1 LTLREINFLRS
12 RVPPCKTHPAAHES
26 WKARAVRYLV
36 MVMKDSAQRFAWS
49 GAIALIVAMGI
60 GRFVYTPILPEMSR
74 ALSLDHATA
83 GWIASA
89 NFAGYLAGALL
100 ASLFEK
106 QPRAATIIAMFA
118 SAITT
123 AAMGAFTSPVAFIAL
138 RALGGAASAIV
149 LVCGSTIVLAGLQAK
164 GRDGLSA
171 LHFAGVGIG
180 IALSAAMIWL
190 MGGAGWKA
198 HWYASGALSLAGAFA
213 VAFLLPSPPCAAAQQ
228 AAPARS
234 GNSRAMLPLLI
245 AYGFFGFGYVITA
258 TFLIVEV
265 RGFHLGPAM
274 EPAVW
279 LLVGLSAV
287 PSVAAWTWIGAR
299 IGLLR
304 AYALASVIEAVG
316 VAMSVLW
323 PSLAGALICAF
334 LLGATF
340 VGLTALG
347 LRGARE
353 HAADPVR
360 MIAWMT
366 ISFGTGQII
375 GPVFAGQLAAH
386 TGSFTLATLIAA
398 GTLLL
403 AAALTAFSDDRHGL
417 AV

>member
-1 LTLREINFLRS
+1 
-12 RVPPCKTHPAAHES
+12 V
-26 WKARAVRYLV
+26 RAVRYLV
-36 MVMKDSAQRFAWS
+36 MAMRDSAQRFAWS
-49 GAIALIVAMGI
+49 GAIALTVAMGI
-60 GRFVYTPILPEMSR
+60 GRFVYTPILPQMSR

-106 QPRAATIIAMFA
+106 HPRAATITAMFA

-123 AAMGAFTSPVAFIAL
+123 AAMGAFTSPIAFIVL
-138 RALGGAASAIV
+138 RALGGVASAIV

-171 LHFAGVGIG
+171 LYFSGVGIG

-190 MGGAGWKA
+190 MDGASWRTL
-198 HWYASGALSLAGAFA
+198 WYASGALSLAGAIA
-213 VAFLLPSPPCAAAQQ
+213 VAFLLPPPAVSAQQ
-228 AAPARS
+228 AAQPARKE
-234 GNSRAMLPLLI
+234 NSRAMVPLLI
-245 AYGFFGFGYVITA
+245 AYGLFGFGYVITA

-265 RGFHLGPAM
+265 RGFHLRATM

-279 LLVGLSAV
+279 LIVGLSGA

-304 AYALASVIEAVG
+304 AFALASAIEAVG

-323 PSLAGALICAF
+323 AALPGALIAAF

-340 VGLTALG
+340 MGLTALG

-353 HAADPVR
+353 HAADPPR

-366 ISFGTGQII
+366 GAFGVGQII
-375 GPVFAGQLAAH
+375 GPIFAGQLAAH
-386 TGSFTLATLIAA
+386 TGSFTVPTLV
-398 GTLLL
+398 
-403 AAALTAFSDDRHGL
+403 AAAMLLIGAVLTGVQRSE
-417 AV
+417 